1 MKGWKRWLIL
11 WEYGLYEGVSM
22 GKITVRNF
30 TTLSDFSALIRAGLY
45 LAGRIEEAEE
55 NGFCYKV
62 SKDRRNG
69 VVVKITE
76 STG

>member
-1 MKGWKRWLIL
+1 
-11 WEYGLYEGVSM
+11 M